1 MTSKDFYCG
10 NKISHREWSSV
21 QINQNLI
28 FQLNDSYD
36 SPRML
41 EVLSNKTYR
50 VTKKADVAKPR
61 AYRATLVKVSNK
73 LVLAIG
79 GQDSIDVNGKVLKD
93 VSGYNID
100 SDTWLKSNAQLCE
113 ARIGASACVL

>member
-1 MTSKDFYCG
+1 MTSKDSYCG

-28 FQLNDSYD
+28 FQLSHSYE

-50 VTKKADVAKPR
+50 VTKKAAVDKRRNNA
-61 AYRATLVKVSNK
+61 ALVKVSNK
-73 LVLAIG
+73 FVLAIG
-79 GQDSIDVNGKVLKD
+79 GLDAECDSVEVFKD

-100 SDTWLKSNAQLCE
+100 SDTWQKSNARLSE
-113 ARIGASACVL
+113 ARYGASACVL